1 MFFFLQFL
9 NRLCLYTCI
18 TWFGTVNAFNK
29 SRETG
34 NIGHTRHKTK
44 TNKTKTQH
52 KITCV
57 GQHHTRTNTNNVNKT
72 WTFPQTTGGDFD
84 LNSNVQWKKNSIYL
98 SVWSFSEQRQTFI
111 IVICSEFFQ
120 DVCIICFKLGAFVI
134 VW

>member
-34 NIGHTRHKTK
+34 NIGHTRRKTK

-52 KITCV
+52 NITCV
-57 GQHHTRTNTNNVNKT
+57 GQHHTRTNTNKLNNVNKT
-72 WTFPQTTGGDFD
+72 WTLPQTTGGGFD
-84 LNSNVQWKKNSIYL
+84 LNSNVQWKKLQLLVCMIFFRAMTNDYYCNLQRIFSGCLHYL
-98 SVWSFSEQRQTFI
+98 F
-111 IVICSEFFQ
+111 
-120 DVCIICFKLGAFVI
+120 
-134 VW
+134 